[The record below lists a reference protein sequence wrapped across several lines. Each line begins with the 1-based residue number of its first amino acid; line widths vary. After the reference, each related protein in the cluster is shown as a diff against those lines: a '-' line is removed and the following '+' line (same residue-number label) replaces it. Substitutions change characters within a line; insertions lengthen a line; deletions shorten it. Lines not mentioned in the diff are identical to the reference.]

1 MSEAPEPEQGFLS
14 HLVELR
20 ARLLRAML
28 AVLVVFLAL
37 LPFARTL
44 YGWLASPLLA
54 ALPAGSSMVAIE
66 VASPLLAP
74 LKLTLFVA
82 FAVALPLVLY
92 QLWAFVAPGLYQHER
107 RLALPLL
114 FSSVLLFYLG
124 CAFAY
129 FVVFPLIF
137 AFFTAMAPEGV
148 AVATDIGRY
157 LDFVLALFLA
167 FGLAFEVP
175 VAIVI
180 LVALGWVEP
189 RQLAHARPYVIV
201 GAFVIGMLLTPPDVF
216 SQTLLAIPICLLYE
230 AGILA
235 ARWIRHGG
243 GDRESR

>member
-1 MSEAPEPEQGFLS
+1 MSEAPEPEQSFLS

-20 ARLLRAML
+20 SRLLRAML
-28 AVLVVFLAL
+28 AVLLVFLAL
-37 LPFARTL
+37 LPFARSL
-44 YGWLASPLLA
+44 YGWLAQPLLS
-54 ALPAGSSMVAIE
+54 ALPKGASMVAIE

-82 FAVALPLVLY
+82 LAVALPFVLY
-92 QLWAFVAPGLYQHER
+92 QLWAFVAPGLYRHER

-114 FSSVLLFYLG
+114 ISSTLLFYLG

-137 AFFTAMAPEGV
+137 AFFAAMAPEGV
-148 AVATDIGRY
+148 AVATDIARY

-180 LVALGWVEP
+180 AVALGWVGPE
-189 RQLAHARPYVIV
+189 QLVQARPYVIV
-201 GAFVIGMLLTPPDVF
+201 GAFVVGMLLTPPDVF
-216 SQTLLAIPICLLYE
+216 SQTLLAVPICLLYE

-235 ARWIRHGG
+235 ARLLVRAA
-243 GDRESR
+243 RAPSR

>member
-1 MSEAPEPEQGFLS
+1 MSEAPEPEQSFLS

-20 ARLLRAML
+20 SRLLRAML
-28 AVLVVFLAL
+28 AVLLVFLAL
-37 LPFARTL
+37 LPFARSL
-44 YGWLASPLLA
+44 YGWLAQPLLL
-54 ALPAGSSMVAIE
+54 ALPKGASMVAIE

-82 FAVALPLVLY
+82 LAVALPFVLY
-92 QLWAFVAPGLYQHER
+92 QLWAFVAPGLYRHER

-114 FSSVLLFYLG
+114 ISSTLLFYLG

-137 AFFTAMAPEGV
+137 AFFAAMAPEGV
-148 AVATDIGRY
+148 AVATDIARY

-180 LVALGWVEP
+180 AVALGWVGPE
-189 RQLAHARPYVIV
+189 QLVQARPYVIV
-201 GAFVIGMLLTPPDVF
+201 GAFVVGMLLTPPDVF
-216 SQTLLAIPICLLYE
+216 SQTLLAVPICLLYE

-235 ARWIRHGG
+235 ARLLVRAA
-243 GDRESR
+243 RAPSR